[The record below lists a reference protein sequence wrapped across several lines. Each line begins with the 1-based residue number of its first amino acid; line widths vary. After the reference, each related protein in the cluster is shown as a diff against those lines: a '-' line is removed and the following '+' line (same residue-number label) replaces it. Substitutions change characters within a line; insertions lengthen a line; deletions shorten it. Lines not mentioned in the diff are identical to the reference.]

1 MFLIRYLFSRS
12 FLKNIFF
19 IAVFLFF
26 LVFAL
31 IIFLNLFTRNNQSI
45 VVPNLVGK
53 SIDQF
58 DKKLS
63 EIDLNYMI
71 VDTANFN
78 PNYNMGS
85 VLDQEPNAGAI
96 VKGGRKVYL
105 TLNSSDFKD
114 VKLPKISGLTL
125 RQARNVIESL
135 GFTFG
140 EIEYVNDIAYNVVIS
155 LSSDSILLAEGDFLK
170 KTSTIDFKLGNGKK

>member
-1 MFLIRYLFSRS
+1 MFLIRYLFSKS

-19 IAVFLFF
+19 MTVFLIF

-31 IIFLNLFTRNNQSI
+31 LIFLNVFTRNNQSI
-45 VVPNLVGK
+45 EVPNLVGK

-63 EIDLNYMI
+63 EIELKYMI
-71 VDTANFN
+71 VDSANFN
-78 PNYNMGS
+78 PNYDIGS
-85 VLDQEPNAGAI
+85 VLDQEPNAGSK
-96 VKGGRKVYL
+96 VKKGRKVYL

-114 VKLPKISGLTL
+114 VKLPKINGLTL

-140 EIEYVNDIAYNVVIS
+140 EIEYVDDIAYNVVIS
-155 LSSDSILLAEGDFLK
+155 ISSDSLQLAEGDFLK

>member
-1 MFLIRYLFSRS
+1 MFLIKYLFSRS

-19 IAVFLFF
+19 MAVFLIF

-31 IIFLNLFTRNNQSI
+31 LIFLNVFTRNNQSI
-45 VVPNLVGK
+45 EVPNLVGK

-63 EIDLNYMI
+63 EIELKYMI
-71 VDTANFN
+71 VDSANFN
-78 PNYNMGS
+78 PNYDIGS
-85 VLDQEPNAGAI
+85 VLDQEPNAGSK
-96 VKGGRKVYL
+96 VKKGRKVYL

-114 VKLPKISGLTL
+114 VKLPKINGLTL

-140 EIEYVNDIAYNVVIS
+140 EIEYVDDIAYNVVIS
-155 LSSDSILLAEGDFLK
+155 ISSDSLILNEGDFLK

>member
-1 MFLIRYLFSRS
+1 MFLIRYFFSRS

-19 IAVFLFF
+19 ISVFLIF
-26 LVFAL
+26 LLFTL
-31 IIFLNLFTRNNQSI
+31 LIFLNVFTRNNQSI
-45 VVPNLVGK
+45 EVPNLVGK
-53 SIDQF
+53 SIDQL

-63 EIDLNYMI
+63 AMDLKYLVI
-71 VDTANFN
+71 DTANFN
-78 PNYNMGS
+78 PNYNIGS
-85 VLDQEPNAGAI
+85 VLDQEPNAGAR

-114 VKLPKISGLTL
+114 VKLPKINGLTL

-140 EIEYVNDIAYNVVIS
+140 EIEYVDDIAYNVVIS
-155 LSSDSILLAEGDFLK
+155 ISSNSLLLAEGDFLK

>member
-1 MFLIRYLFSRS
+1 
-12 FLKNIFF
+12 
-19 IAVFLFF
+19 
-26 LVFAL
+26 
-31 IIFLNLFTRNNQSI
+31 